1 MNKKILSVSSFSP
14 AEGSVWTVN
23 GDTALMGCE
32 GGTGARVWLDPAVVA
47 ETNWQDYRYMALEV
61 NSRQYWSLVF
71 MYEIWEK
78 GNDSEEPDLTIRFSF
93 LPNQNVR
100 LVLPLSALDAQHIFL
115 ARTPGKLRSF
125 VTGKEVKLD
134 NIGRFAIGLRGGWA
148 QQRLDVKNIF
158 LTDEQPEY
166 PFHTEPFV
174 DVLGQRMSASW
185 PGKVETVEE
194 MVEKVLAEK
203 RELEAKGWYGEG
215 AACSVNDTGAR
226 DSAKGEAAACSA
238 NGTENAEKVSGRSRY
253 GGWLEKQFAA
263 TGFFRLEK
271 DEKRWWLV
279 DPDGYAFLTA
289 GMDCV
294 SPEAYTPVD
303 GLECCYSWLPE
314 KDGEY
319 SAAWTRRPWKDE
331 PELDYL
337 TFTIVNLIRTF
348 GENWREEWEKLTT
361 ARLRDWGFNTIGA
374 FSNAAYV
381 RNSPIP
387 YTHSLM
393 GYPSTKHKIYRD
405 FPDVFS
411 EEFRQSAAEYAAQME
426 PVKNDDRMIG
436 YYMRN
441 EPEWAF
447 AYELSIAEE
456 LLADPYVSGSKK
468 EMIAF
473 LRETYSEVSALN
485 QAWGIDLSDF
495 DDLLVKTFEH
505 GRTLSEE
512 AEKDL
517 NEFSRRMICEYVK
530 TPALALRA
538 VDPNHLNL
546 GMRYA
551 FILYPEQAAG
561 CEYMDVFSINCYKI
575 DPTEV
580 LRKVADVVKMP
591 VMIGEFHFGA
601 LDRSLEATGIIGV
614 ASQEDRGKAYRYYL
628 NHAIHVPEC
637 VGVQYFEF
645 NDQAQLGRSDGENY
659 QIGFVDVCGMPEIEM
674 VEAAKYTHEHMY
686 KVADGQE
693 DYVSPEPKRI
703 ISNMAS

>member
-1 MNKKILSVSSFSP
+1 MNLKHLSITDFTP
-14 AEGSVWTVN
+14 AEGSFWQIS

-32 GGTGARVWLDPAVVA
+32 GGTGARVYLDPAVVA
-47 ETNWQDYRYMALEV
+47 GTAWADYNYLSLEV
-61 NSRQYWSLVF
+61 NSKQYWSLVF
-71 MYEIWEK
+71 MYEIWEI
-78 GNDSEEPDLTIRFSF
+78 GNDSDEPDLTIRFSM
-93 LPNQNVR
+93 LPNQDVR

-115 ARTPGKLRSF
+115 PRTPGKLRSF
-125 VTGKEVKLD
+125 ITGKEVKPD
-134 NIGRFAIGLRGGWA
+134 RIGRFAIGLRDGWA
-148 QQRLDVKNIF
+148 QQRIDVKNIV
-158 LTDEQPEY
+158 LLENEPDY

-174 DVLGQRMSASW
+174 DVLGQKMSASW
-185 PGKVETVEE
+185 PGKVESVEE
-194 MVEKVLAEK
+194 MVEKILAEK
-203 RELEAKGWYGEG
+203 AGLDGKTA
-215 AACSVNDTGAR
+215 
-226 DSAKGEAAACSA
+226 
-238 NGTENAEKVSGRSRY
+238 SGRSRF
-253 GGWLEKQFAA
+253 GGWLDKQFAA

-294 SPEAYTPVD
+294 SPQAYSPVNN
-303 GLECCYSWLPE
+303 LECCYSWLPD
-314 KDGEY
+314 KDGIY
-319 SAAWTRRPWKDE
+319 ADAWTRRPWKDVE
-331 PELDYL
+331 EKDYL
-337 TFTIVNLIRTF
+337 TFTVVNLIRTF
-348 GENWREEWEKLTT
+348 GENWREEWEKITT
-361 ARLRDWGFNTIGA
+361 QRLQDWGFNTIGA
-374 FSNAAYV
+374 FSDEEYV
-381 RNSPIP
+381 KNSPLP
-387 YTHSLM
+387 YTYTLH
-393 GYPSTKHKIYRD
+393 GYPDTKHKIYRD

-411 EEFRQSAAEYAAQME
+411 EEFRQSAAEYAQQLAAD
-426 PVKNDDRMIG
+426 KDDERIIG

-456 LLADPYVSGSKK
+456 LLADPVDSASKR

-473 LRETYSEVSALN
+473 LRETYGEVSALN
-485 QAWGIDLSDF
+485 QAWKIDLQDF
-495 DDLLVKTFEH
+495 EDLRTRTFEY
-505 GRTLSEE
+505 GRTLSEQ
-512 AEKDL
+512 ATLDL
-517 NEFSRRMICEYVK
+517 NEFSARMICEYVK

-659 QIGFVDVCGMPEIEM
+659 QIGFVDVCQMPNAEM
-674 VEAAKYTHEHMY
+674 VAAARYTHEHMY
-686 KVADGQE
+686 RVADGQE
-693 DYVSPEPKRI
+693 DFESPAPKRI

>member
-1 MNKKILSVSSFSP
+1 MEKIIGLNSFKP
-14 AEGSVWTVN
+14 AVGSVWEVN

-32 GGTGARVWLDPAVVA
+32 EGTGARIWLDQTVVESTA
-47 ETNWQDYRYMALEV
+47 WQDYKYLALEV
-61 NSRQYWSLVF
+61 NSKQYWSLVF
-71 MYEIWEK
+71 MYEFWEI
-78 GNDSEEPDLTIRFSF
+78 GNESDEPDITIRFSF
-93 LPNQNVR
+93 LPNQDVR

-115 ARTPGKLRSF
+115 DRTPGKLRSF
-125 VTGKEVKLD
+125 VTGKEVRLD
-134 NIGRFAIGLRGGWA
+134 RIGRAAIGLRDGWA

-158 LTDEQPEY
+158 LTDEEPEY

-174 DVLGQRMSASW
+174 DILGQRMSASW

-194 MVEKVLAEK
+194 MVEKVLSEK
-203 RELEAKGWYGEG
+203 KCLEDKGWYEKTGT
-215 AACSVNDTGAR
+215 VNPY
-226 DSAKGEAAACSA
+226 
-238 NGTENAEKVSGRSRY
+238 AESGRSRY
-253 GGWLEKQFAA
+253 GGWLEKRFDA
-263 TGFFRLEK
+263 TGYFRLEK

-294 SPEAYTPVD
+294 SPEAYTPAD
-303 GLECCYSWLPE
+303 DLYCCYSWLPE
-314 KDGEY
+314 KDGVFSE
-319 SAAWTRRPWKDE
+319 AWARRPWE
-331 PELDYL
+331 FSPERDYL

-348 GENWREEWEKLTT
+348 GEDWRAEWEKITT
-361 ARLRDWGFNTIGA
+361 ARLQDWGFNTIGA
-374 FSNAAYV
+374 FSDEKYV

-387 YTHSLM
+387 YTHTLM
-393 GYPSTKHKIYRD
+393 GYPTTEHKIYRD

-411 EEFRQSAAEYAAQME
+411 DEFRQSAAEYASQME
-426 PVKNDDRMIG
+426 PVKEDDRMIG

-456 LLADPYVSGSKK
+456 LLADPVETGSKR
-468 EMIAF
+468 EMVKF
-473 LRETYSEVSALN
+473 LQDKYADVEALN
-485 QAWGIDLSDF
+485 EAWKIDLKDF
-495 DDLLVKTFEH
+495 DELLIRTYKY
-505 GRTLSEE
+505 GRTLSEQ
-512 AEKDL
+512 AALDL
-517 NEFSRRMICEYVK
+517 NEFSAKMICEYVK

-659 QIGFVDVCGMPEIEM
+659 QIGFIDVCGMPNQEM

-686 KVADGQE
+686 RVADGQE
-693 DYVSPEPKRI
+693 DYMSSEPKRI

>member
-1 MNKKILSVSSFSP
+1 MEKYLSLNSFIP
-14 AEGSVWTVN
+14 ADGSVWEP
-23 GDTALMGCE
+23 GCDAALMGCE
-32 GGTGARVWLDPAVVA
+32 EGTGARIFLDEKIVSSIP
-47 ETNWQDYRYMALEV
+47 WQDYKYLALEV
-61 NSRQYWSLVF
+61 NSKQYWSLVF
-71 MYEIWEK
+71 MYEFWEI
-78 GNDSEEPDLTIRFSF
+78 GNETEEPDITIRFSF
-93 LPNQNVR
+93 LPNQDVR

-115 ARTPGKLRSF
+115 DRTPGKLRSF

-134 NIGRFAIGLRGGWA
+134 RIGRFAIGLRDGWA

-158 LTDEQPEY
+158 LTDQEPEY
-166 PFHTEPFV
+166 PFHAEPFV

-194 MVEKVLAEK
+194 MVEKILAEK
-203 RELEAKGWYGEG
+203 NTLEGKGWYDTS
-215 AACSVNDTGAR
+215 ADVNPY
-226 DSAKGEAAACSA
+226 EA
-238 NGTENAEKVSGRSRY
+238 SGRSRY
-253 GGWLEKQFAA
+253 GGWLDKKFEA
-263 TGFFRLEK
+263 TGYFRLQK

-294 SPEAYTPVD
+294 SPEAYSPVD
-303 GLECCYSWLPE
+303 DLECCYSWLPE
-314 KDGEY
+314 KDGEFAE
-319 SAAWTRRPWKDE
+319 SWSRRPWKFS
-331 PELDYL
+331 PERNYL

-348 GENWREEWEKLTT
+348 GKDWRAEWEKLTT
-361 ARLRDWGFNTIGA
+361 ARLQEWGFNTIGA
-374 FSNAAYV
+374 FSDEKYV
-381 RNSPIP
+381 RNSPVP
-387 YTHSLM
+387 YTHTLQ
-393 GYPSTKHKIYRD
+393 GYPETVHKIYRD

-411 EEFRQSAAEYAAQME
+411 EEFRQSSAEYAAQLE
-426 PVKNDDRMIG
+426 PVKADDRMIG

-456 LLADPYVSGSKK
+456 LLADPVESGSKN
-468 EMIAF
+468 ELIAF
-473 LRETYSEVSALN
+473 LKAQYQDVAALN
-485 QAWGIDLSDF
+485 EAWHIDLVSF
-495 DDLLVKTFEH
+495 EDLKSRTFEQ
-505 GRTLSEE
+505 GRKLSGKAE
-512 AEKDL
+512 ADL
-517 NEFSRRMICEYVK
+517 NAFSAKMICEYVK
-530 TPALALRA
+530 TPSLALRA

-659 QIGFVDVCGMPEIEM
+659 QIGFIDVCGMPNQEM
-674 VEAAKYTHEHMY
+674 VAAAKYTHEHMY
-686 KVADGQE
+686 RVADGQE
-693 DYVSPEPKRI
+693 DYDSPEPKRI